1 MDQVNRRSAL
11 TLGAAA
17 LAGLVAFPLTGQTAS
32 AEEHRWKRIHE
43 AIESLRAAK
52 EEIEGTGHQ
61 WGGHKKEA
69 MEAIDHAIHHLEIL
83 RDWRE

>member
-17 LAGLVAFPLTGQTAS
+17 LAGLVAYPLTSQTAS
-32 AEEHRWKRIHE
+32 AEEHRWKHIHE
-43 AIESLRAAK
+43 ALESLRGAK
-52 EEIEGTGHQ
+52 EEIEGTGHE

-69 MEAIDHAIHHLEIL
+69 MEAIDRAIHQLEIL
-83 RDWRE
+83 RDWHE